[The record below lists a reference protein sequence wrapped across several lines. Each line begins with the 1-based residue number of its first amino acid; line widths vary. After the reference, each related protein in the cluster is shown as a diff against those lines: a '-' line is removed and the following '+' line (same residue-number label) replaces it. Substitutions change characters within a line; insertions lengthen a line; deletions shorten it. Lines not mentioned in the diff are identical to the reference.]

1 MPAVDRRGTTQ
12 EIWFQNSDR
21 RRGLTAP
28 RFRVHHGDIKAVR
41 FQGQA
46 ISSPFSEYHS
56 GSSFSPPTPHTS
68 VEARQPCGICGERK
82 ALGVSKERVVSPDSR
97 AGAEVVLFA
106 FGAHSPGEQVHHMP
120 SPLRTRC
127 RVLTNEQDPADSDG
141 QQKIMDV
148 TFCT

>member
-1 MPAVDRRGTTQ
+1 MVASKLFVFRAKRLAHHSPSTTRAAA
-12 EIWFQNSDR
+12 S
-21 RRGLTAP
+21 LP
-28 RFRVHHGDIKAVR
+28 
-41 FQGQA
+41 
-46 ISSPFSEYHS
+46 HS
-56 GSSFSPPTPHTS
+56 HTC
-68 VEARQPCGICGERK
+68 VETRQPCGICGERK